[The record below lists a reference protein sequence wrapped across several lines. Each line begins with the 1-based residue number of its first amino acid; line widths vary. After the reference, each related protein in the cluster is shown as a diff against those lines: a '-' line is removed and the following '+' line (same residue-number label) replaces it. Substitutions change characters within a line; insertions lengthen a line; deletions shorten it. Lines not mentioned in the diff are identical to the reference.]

1 LAIAGAA
8 AIALAA
14 PAAASITGVCL
25 DGSIFIVQRLEAV
38 PCREHKLVDPSDV
51 PPVKPQYLPRPYGWE
66 KFNRRNDPNNPY
78 NLIQSPPPIPAA
90 TTAPSREEPTAQEA
104 EPSAIRVP
112 QRSEFQTEASSPR
125 GLQLGLQDT
134 ELRDLSMIV
143 ELSQSRAPAAIQAR
157 DSMGRLRL
165 ARSRAFEERMRGQL
179 LDRGHSGEQPVVL
192 FVADADADGG
202 GSFYGNLTFVQGS
215 VAFQPS
221 AEDPYQLG
229 VMQGHLGSLSDGT
242 DVLGYVILPEHMNLS
257 EPLDIYWNDRQIT
270 ATLQP

>member
-1 LAIAGAA
+1 MSNARTARCPLRLHQIFLRFSRVFRTGCSLAIAGAA

-104 EPSAIRVP
+104 EPSEIRVP
-112 QRSEFQTEASSPR
+112 QRSEFQTEASWRPP
-125 GLQLGLQDT
+125 G
-134 ELRDLSMIV
+134 EL
-143 ELSQSRAPAAIQAR
+143 A
-157 DSMGRLRL
+157 
-165 ARSRAFEERMRGQL
+165 
-179 LDRGHSGEQPVVL
+179 
-192 FVADADADGG
+192 
-202 GSFYGNLTFVQGS
+202 S
-215 VAFQPS
+215 V
-221 AEDPYQLG
+221 
-229 VMQGHLGSLSDGT
+229 
-242 DVLGYVILPEHMNLS
+242 
-257 EPLDIYWNDRQIT
+257 
-270 ATLQP
+270 